1 MAISSFY
8 GLQTSLRGLLAQQR
22 LLDTTGHN
30 IANASTQGYSR
41 QEAVLAASPALM
53 VPAGATSTGAGA
65 MLGSGVDVENYRRV
79 RDQFLDVQYRGQAT
93 NLADWSARAGALGN
107 AETALAEP
115 SDNGINA
122 QLQKFW
128 GAWSDLANSASD
140 SSAGI
145 AARQTLVSQ
154 GQSLADAVRTVYAQ
168 IQTVQQQSYAQYQDI
183 SRPAG
188 PGDAGGQVAQIAKQ
202 IADLNKTISQFKT
215 AGDDPNDLEDRRD
228 QLLDQL
234 SGLGQISVTTLP
246 TGSMNVAFVNG
257 GGPPVDVVNDL
268 NSVWAGPPA
277 QDNWTPGGQ
286 LGGLLAVSQPG
297 GTLDGYLGEL
307 DTFATNLA
315 GLVNGAYGG
324 TFLQVGAPPA
334 GGSAPQGAAAG
345 LAVNPS
351 LVTDPRTVVAGSG
364 NSGSNDI
371 AMAVSQLRGNPAID
385 GAYGSFIA
393 QFGAEVDE
401 ANRQQTNAQALTD
414 SVDNRRQSVSGVSMD
429 EEMTNLVKFQRAYQA
444 SSRAMSTMDEMLDVL
459 INRTGKVGL

>member
-1 MAISSFY
+1 
-8 GLQTSLRGLLAQQR
+8 
-22 LLDTTGHN
+22 
-30 IANASTQGYSR
+30 
-41 QEAVLAASPALM
+41 
-53 VPAGATSTGAGA
+53 

-115 SDNGINA
+115 SDNGINK

-128 GAWSDLANSASD
+128 DSWSDLANAP
-140 SSAGI
+140 AGSPSL
-145 AARQTLVSQ
+145 AAKQALVSQ
-154 GQSLADAVRTVYAQ
+154 GQSLADAVRTVYSQ

-246 TGSMNVAFVNG
+246 TGSMNVSFVNG
-257 GGPPVDVVNDL
+257 GGPPVDIVNDL

-286 LGGLLAVSQPG
+286 LGGLLAVSKPG

-315 GLVNGAYGG
+315 GMVNSAYGG

-345 LAVNPS
+345 LAVDPTLVANP
-351 LVTDPRTVVAGSG
+351 TAMVAGSG
-364 NSGSNDI
+364 NAGSNDI
-371 AMAVSQLRGNPAID
+371 AMAVSQLRGNPNID
-385 GAYGSFIA
+385 GAYGGFIA

-401 ANRQQTNAQALTD
+401 ANRQQANGQALTD
-414 SVDNRRQSVSGVSMD
+414 SIDNRRQSVSGVSMD

>member
-30 IANASTQGYSR
+30 IANANTQGYSR
-41 QEAVLAASPALM
+41 QEAMLAASPALM

-115 SDNGINA
+115 GENGINA
-122 QLQKFW
+122 QLGKFW
-128 GAWSDLANSASD
+128 DAWSDLANSPT
-140 SSAGI
+140 SA
-145 AARQTLVSQ
+145 AAKQALVSQ
-154 GQSLADAVRTVYAQ
+154 GQSLTDAVRTVYSQ
-168 IQTVQQQSYAQYQDI
+168 IQAVQQQSYAQYQDI
-183 SRPAG
+183 SRPSG
-188 PGDAGGQVAQIAKQ
+188 PGDAGGQVAQIATQ

-234 SGLGQISVTTLP
+234 SQLGQISVTTLS
-246 TGSMNVAFVNG
+246 TGSMNVSFVNG
-257 GGPPVDVVNDL
+257 GGPPVDIVNDL
-268 NSVWAGPPA
+268 NPVWAGPPA

-286 LGGLLAVSQPG
+286 LGGLLAVSKPG
-297 GTLDGYLGEL
+297 GTIDGYLGEL

-334 GGSAPQGAAAG
+334 GGTAPQGAAAG
-345 LAVNPS
+345 LIVDPTLVANP
-351 LVTDPRTVVAGSG
+351 TAVVAGSG
-364 NSGSNDI
+364 NAGSNDV
-371 AMAVSQLRGNPAID
+371 AVTVSQLRGNSAID
-385 GAYGSFIA
+385 GAYGSFVA
-393 QFGAEVDE
+393 QLGAEVDE
-401 ANRQQTNAQALTD
+401 ANRQQANGQALTD
-414 SVDNRRQSVSGVSMD
+414 SIDNRRQSVSGVSMD

-444 SSRAMSTMDEMLDVL
+444 SARAMSTMDDMLDVL
-459 INRTGKVGL
+459 INRTGRVGL